1 MKKRCIDF
9 ICCFLA
15 IVILLPG
22 CTSTTL
28 IKSIPSKSKVYIDGE
43 YMGETPY
50 TYSDSRILGSSVS
63 IKLEKEG
70 YQPFITNLTRNEEAD
85 LGAIIGGVFFL
96 VPFLWTMKYKPT
108 HTYELK
114 PLGEGVYSG
123 TSNIEGTQ
131 KSTADKLRELKK
143 LLDGGVIT
151 QAEFDKE
158 KAKILDAN

>member
-1 MKKRCIDF
+1 MKKRCLDF
-9 ICCFLA
+9 LCCFLIIA
-15 IVILLPG
+15 ILFPG

-28 IKSIPSKSKVYIDGE
+28 IQSTPKKSKVYIDGE
-43 YMGETPY
+43 FVGETPY
-50 TYSDSRILGSSVS
+50 VYSDSRILGSSVS
-63 IKLEKEG
+63 IRLEKEG
-70 YQPFITNLTRNEEAD
+70 YQPFMTNMTKNEEAD

-108 HTYELK
+108 HSYELK
-114 PLGEGVYSG
+114 PQGEGVSSG
-123 TSNIEGTQ
+123 SSNIEGLQ

-143 LLDGGVIT
+143 LVDEGVIT